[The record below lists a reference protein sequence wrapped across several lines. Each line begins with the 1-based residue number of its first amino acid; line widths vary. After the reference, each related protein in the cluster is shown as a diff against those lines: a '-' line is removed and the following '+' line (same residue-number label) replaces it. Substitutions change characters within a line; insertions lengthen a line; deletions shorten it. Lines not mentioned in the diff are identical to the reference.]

1 MSNNKSNRDSKTGTR
16 NNNRNTRNNNRQNP
30 RNNNRNSNNNNSR
43 NNNNRNSNNN
53 RNNSNNRNN
62 NNRNNSSNNRTRN
75 RSSGKSNNAR
85 NTRQANL
92 ATRIIILAMITIV
105 PLFVIGIGRVTYIK
119 ANNGEEFE
127 QQAIQNQVNKVQDK
141 IVNPNRGSILDRNGQ
156 AIALSS
162 TVFNII
168 LDIRVVAQQ
177 KEEAILSTIEII
189 SRVLEIDHQT
199 LEDYFVRDANGNL
212 KPENDTNWKVI
223 EKQVSYS
230 KAKQLEQELSALSLR
245 GVHLETDTMRSY
257 TQDDFAS
264 QVIGFIRGDTK
275 WGLEYQYDSEMAGI
289 AGRVYR
295 TYEDTE
301 YFVTNDIEPI
311 QGNNIITTLDLELQ
325 TKAQEIVESTYK
337 QYEGTYTPES
347 VQMILMNPNTG
358 EILSMAQYPTFDSNN
373 PDDTTFFE
381 ESYLYKNTFF
391 TLSQF
396 EQLELKNT
404 VWKNLAITNA
414 YENGSTFKANVVAAG
429 LEEGVVNENEVFYCG
444 GYKEIGGYTIR
455 CHLRSGHGNI
465 TLTESL
471 AKSCNMVMIDIAN
484 RLGRETFY
492 EYQRDFGFGQLTGID
507 LYGEVSAASLM
518 VAVENLNS
526 TELATSAFGQTFAS
540 TPIQALVAFAATIN
554 GGNMM
559 KPYVVSQITDADGK
573 VLEEK
578 SPEVV
583 RKVLSTSTS
592 DYLRTAMVTTLLTG
606 GTGYRAEIPGYD
618 IGGKTGTAQQ
628 GDRSKDIYTLSF
640 AAYLPAD
647 DPQYL
652 ALAIINKPEN
662 YIDAPSGEVSPAYMI
677 KDYLEA
683 IIEYKAIPP
692 NNPDQVSNITAENLN
707 NDSKILSDYINKS
720 VKSTIEEFNRLG
732 IDFQLVGS
740 AGDIVVQQIPVPNS
754 KIDKTTKVLLYIGDS
769 GDEEKDIRLTPIP
782 NVVGLSEE
790 DAKNLVESMGFE
802 VIISKVDSNY
812 LEYETINLIDELL
825 TLEPTT
831 AITTEEVPENQEE
844 NQDNTEDNIEETTE
858 ETTEEAIQTTTQSI
872 NTKVVDQMPQSGIY
886 IEEGS
891 IIKIKVSG

>member
-30 RNNNRNSNNNNSR
+30 RNNNRNSSS
-43 NNNNRNSNNN
+43 SNG
-53 RNNSNNRNN
+53 R
-62 NNRNNSSNNRTRN
+62 NSSNNRSNSGNSGNRGNNNRTRN
-75 RSSGKSNNAR
+75 MSSGSTNNAR
-85 NTRQANL
+85 KTRQNNL
-92 ATRIIILAMITIV
+92 ATRIIILALFTIV

-189 SRVLEIDHQT
+189 SRILEIDHQT

-223 EKQVSYS
+223 EKKVSYS

-347 VQMILMNPNTG
+347 VQMILMNPATG
-358 EILSMAQYPTFDSNN
+358 EILSMAQYPTFDSND
-373 PDDTTFFE
+373 PDDTSFFE

-492 EYQRDFGFGQLTGID
+492 DYQRDFGFGQLTGID

-526 TELATSAFGQTFAS
+526 TELATSAFGQTFSS

-554 GGNMM
+554 GGNIM
-559 KPYVVSQITDADGK
+559 KPYVVSQITDSDGK

-578 SPEVV
+578 SPEIV

-592 DYLRTAMVTTLLTG
+592 DYLRKAMVTTLITG

-662 YIDAPSGEVSPAYMI
+662 YIDAPSGEVSPAYMM

-692 NNPDQVSNITAENLN
+692 NNPDQISNITAENLN

-720 VKSTIEEFNRLG
+720 VKSTIDEFNKLG

-740 AGDIVVQQIPVPNS
+740 AGDIVVQQIPIGNT

-769 GDEEKDIRLTPIP
+769 GDEEKDISLTPIP
-782 NVVGLSEE
+782 NVLGLSEE

-812 LEYETINLIDELL
+812 LEYETINLKEELL
-825 TLEPTT
+825 TLEPTSVL
-831 AITTEEVPENQEE
+831 TTEEIPE
-844 NQDNTEDNIEETTE
+844 NQDNTEETTEEITEETTE
-858 ETTEEAIQTTTQSI
+858 ETTQIPTQSS
-872 NTKVVDQMPQSGIY
+872 NGKVVDQMPQSGIY

-891 IIKIKVSG
+891 IIKIKVSS